1 MWFISRLLYYT
12 ILYRVTFER
21 IEKPGAELVFGKI
34 ESDFDSGF
42 RQLTCQKCYKKIA
55 PQMRTPPLFARLP
68 LSHAVPYNADEASR
82 RFLAKGKKKAPD
94 SLNAVPCGLAEQMK
108 SDVRAEYRGIKC

>member
-1 MWFISRLLYYT
+1 MPKMLQKDCSPD
-12 ILYRVTFER
+12 
-21 IEKPGAELVFGKI
+21 EK
-34 ESDFDSGF
+34 
-42 RQLTCQKCYKKIA
+42 
-55 PQMRTPPLFARLP
+55 TPIFARLP